1 MARNMIVE
9 ANKKPYDVKLYN
21 DEPYLYVDWESIS
34 FGNDLGSP
42 WLAICPSILPH
53 YQNTS

>member
-42 WLAICPSILPH
+42 WLAICPSILQH